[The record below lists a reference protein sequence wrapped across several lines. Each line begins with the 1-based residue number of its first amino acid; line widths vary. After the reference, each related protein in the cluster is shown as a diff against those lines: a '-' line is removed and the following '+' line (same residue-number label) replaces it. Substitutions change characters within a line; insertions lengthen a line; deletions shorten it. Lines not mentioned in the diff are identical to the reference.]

1 MLRGSRPAHV
11 EHRRPLGW
19 RGSMRRRSPHDSQVP
34 LESSTRARQRWQWG
48 PAAHTTATTAV
59 RPHAA
64 HGAVRLG

>member
-1 MLRGSRPAHV
+1 
-11 EHRRPLGW
+11 
-19 RGSMRRRSPHDSQVP
+19 MRRRSPHDSQVP